1 MNRQKLD
8 VPSAFFNLTLSLSS
22 SVRFD
27 ILRLRAVC
35 VCVCGRIIVLDC
47 ISFDESKVKTTNDEF
62 SETKQNKTRQDKTKE
77 SKAPEN

>member
-1 MNRQKLD
+1 MNKQKLD

-35 VCVCGRIIVLDC
+35 VCVWVCGRIIVLDC
-47 ISFDESKVKTTNDEF
+47 ISFDERKVKTTNDEF
-62 SETKQNKTRQDKTKE
+62 SETKQNKTRQDKRK
-77 SKAPEN
+77 